1 MRKTKIGEWPV
12 ISLAAAK
19 VEWERLRGVRSAG
32 VDLAVDKRK
41 VRAVAPGHGG
51 RARALLTVRRVADM
65 YATGHLSR
73 NRSEKGVKEV
83 SRMFETMLGEF
94 GDMPAAEVS
103 RSHAFDPIESFAHIP
118 IQAAKLRAELGS
130 AWDYVHDAGRLPD
143 TVPNWWRLIMR
154 GKLRSKGRAVQGVQ
168 AGPVKRVL
176 SAEELATLIK
186 WLPNFSKA
194 VADALTLYRWTCTRG
209 SEIMAMEV
217 SEVSEEADGLWWTI
231 SKAKTKNSWREH
243 ATDLRVPLIG
253 RAEVVVRRR
262 MDAAKG
268 KYLFAS
274 RGKVPYMEQK
284 SVGVAVWFHMPYSET
299 KPEDLRPRLPVTNWA
314 PHDLRR
320 SCRTQLAI
328 LGCTEEVAEAVLG
341 HMKKG
346 VVGVYNRHAYDQE
359 RREWLGRL
367 SVHLEAL

>member
-1 MRKTKIGEWPV
+1 
-12 ISLAAAK
+12 
-19 VEWERLRGVRSAG
+19 
-32 VDLAVDKRK
+32 
-41 VRAVAPGHGG
+41 
-51 RARALLTVRRVADM
+51 
-65 YATGHLSR
+65 
-73 NRSEKGVKEV
+73 
-83 SRMFETMLGEF
+83 
-94 GDMPAAEVS
+94 
-103 RSHAFDPIESFAHIP
+103 
-118 IQAAKLRAELGS
+118 
-130 AWDYVHDAGRLPD
+130 
-143 TVPNWWRLIMR
+143 MR
-154 GKLRSKGRAVQGVQ
+154 GKLRSKGRAVHGVQ
-168 AGPVKRVL
+168 AGPVKRIL
-176 SAEELATLIK
+176 GAEELTTLIK
-186 WLPNFSKA
+186 WLPNFSNT
-194 VADALTLYRWTCTRG
+194 VADVLTLYLWTCARG

-217 SEVSEEADGLWWTI
+217 SEISEDDDGLWSTI
-231 SKAKTKNSWREH
+231 PKAKMKNSWREH

-268 KYLFAS
+268 AYLFAS

-284 SVGVAVWFHMPYSET
+284 SVGVAVWFHMPYSKT

-359 RREWLGRL
+359 RREYLGWLNT
-367 SVHLEAL
+367 HLEAL